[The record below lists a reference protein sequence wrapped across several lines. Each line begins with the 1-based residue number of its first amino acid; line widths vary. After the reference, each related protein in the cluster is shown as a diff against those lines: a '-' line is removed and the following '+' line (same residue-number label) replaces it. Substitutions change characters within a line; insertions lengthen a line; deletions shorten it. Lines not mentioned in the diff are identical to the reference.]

1 MIKKK
6 PIKLYN
12 LICSLSKHG
21 LKMPVLANTLFRPQF
36 SFSQH
41 FEQCSCSLLRF
52 FCMTHSSWWYL
63 SNSCMFL
70 YCKLEQCSAINNL
83 SIASAL
89 LLSKSDLCNLK
100 FCVTFVGM
108 QKLLYSYLSSF
119 ATSYA
124 FYAHIVSLWLHY
136 CKLRNRLFLNYRLFS
151 RMGSR
156 TIGTEPTCKFW
167 ILQSYM
173 SKLLAALVYQEVF
186 YQILLLTSITE
197 PLGNIVPWDKN
208 IFYQCCL

>member
-1 MIKKK
+1 MGWKCRSW
-6 PIKLYN
+6 PTHFFAHN
-12 LICSLSKHG
+12 FLS
-21 LKMPVLANTLFRPQF
+21 VNI
-36 SFSQH
+36 
-41 FEQCSCSLLRF
+41 
-52 FCMTHSSWWYL
+52 L
-63 SNSCMFL
+63 SNVVAAYFVFFVWHTVLDDIFQIVACFL